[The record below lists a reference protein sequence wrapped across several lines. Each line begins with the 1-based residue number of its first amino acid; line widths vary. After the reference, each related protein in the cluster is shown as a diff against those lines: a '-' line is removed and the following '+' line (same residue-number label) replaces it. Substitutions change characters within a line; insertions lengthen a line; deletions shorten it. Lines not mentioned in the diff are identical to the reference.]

1 MDKVITSFLQNKS
14 SGMYSLLLVPGDYTQ
29 WTEWSVCD
37 KSCGGGQ
44 QKRER
49 SCTNPAPEHGG
60 QNCVDQGLGPAEET
74 LPCNEEPCPSK

>member
-1 MDKVITSFLQNKS
+1 MWNCPKRALSNTFCVFI
-14 SGMYSLLLVPGDYTQ
+14 VPGDYTQ

-37 KSCGGGQ
+37 KNCGGGQ

-49 SCTNPAPEHGG
+49 SCTNPSPEHGG

-74 LPCNEEPCPSK
+74 LSCNEHPCPSKGI

>member
-1 MDKVITSFLQNKS
+1 
-14 SGMYSLLLVPGDYTQ
+14 MYSVLLVPGDYTQ

-74 LPCNEEPCPSK
+74 SQCNEDPCPSKEI